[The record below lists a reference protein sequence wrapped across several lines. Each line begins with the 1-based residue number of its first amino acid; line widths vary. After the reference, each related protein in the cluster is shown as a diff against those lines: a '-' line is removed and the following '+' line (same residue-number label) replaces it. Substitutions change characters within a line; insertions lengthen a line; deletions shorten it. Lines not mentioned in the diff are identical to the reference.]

1 MQNGYAFLPNPNIV
15 LKDALLHWLEDRKL
29 AAKEIDYPQREAKM
43 IEGKSVVVKLGEI
56 IDSSSTVSECS
67 VLEYKLYPHDMAYRC
82 EFIKD
87 ILGLLNSYER
97 PSEDRFLIYGI
108 ENKHRKALGYPFGD
122 ALDDANYQELFNK
135 ISPRPHIEF
144 HEVDASRFIEV
155 ETGEKQFACF
165 YIPSENFG
173 HVYELNAP
181 LEDRVPRNNK
191 RSRLEMGAS
200 FVRVGSSTRPM
211 VQADRDFINANR
223 KQESFEII
231 KDLPNAFDPN
241 GLSIFALA
249 AILGAWDE
257 SNENDRA
264 LIELASDMSFDNWV
278 APIREQS
285 LLDSGFCS
293 FSRGVWRVRNRSEL
307 VAMFSAN
314 ITPGILDK
322 LKPLLIEALTAP
334 DAKYDLQPKQ
344 RYMSSV
350 FKRGPVF
357 SEALRVGIAEY
368 LAMWGTGIISLPKCS
383 TRYVDNYIYGLIYPV
398 ICADDWRILASAS
411 SFITFLSEA
420 SPEKFLILVGRAL
433 DEGEALVRF
442 LKEKSEGIFTHNYGA
457 ELFLG
462 IRYAARPESTFS
474 RAISLLIKLYPYSTF
489 AEDTLVCILLPWLP
503 QTDASIMARIPLGQ
517 KLAKNG
523 CWNCLLKLLPN
534 VTMSGFALVEPKYL
548 KVNPLPDSF
557 SRSEFWAVSRP
568 YTLAAIEGSAGDVE
582 KTLDLI
588 GNMKSIHMAGCTQE
602 FVETLL
608 KTCIGIDEDDRFKIW
623 LELKKYL
630 SRCEKYAEADWVPNA
645 ENLKT
650 VAEAEK
656 KIISDDITFE
666 ARYYFAAKDYELI
679 EGRDWEK
686 SEKGLLKNRVNA
698 LEELCKDQGLSE
710 IFDLSKYCCNCSV
723 LGICC
728 AQTSFADR
736 IDNEMKKSLL
746 EDDSS
751 MLEVACGYYSER
763 YRRQGESLLQ
773 RPINENWSTQSSLA
787 FYSALP
793 CNKEVWSAAEAKLK
807 EESHL
812 YWQKAACCRK
822 VDTVEEAVYIFE
834 QYCSVGRQSDALLF
848 AHYCIEDDVDV
859 DPDIL
864 LKCLQGYSPDSRRG
878 FETHFVPEI
887 CDYIARKYPTI
898 DLAWQEFRLFP
909 LFQDGDESYLLKL
922 LSSNPEFFVA
932 ILSLAYKPHNRV
944 EDQTHEASKDAAT
957 RAFEVLWRWKRVP
970 GLQDDG
976 EVDKE
981 AFDRWIA
988 MTLEKSR
995 KADRLEVAEIT
1006 IGSCLFHAP
1015 KDQTGLFI
1023 NRTIADFLDT
1033 NANALR
1039 GFATESVN
1047 SLGAMTVDGTGKT
1060 QFSLAEEY
1068 ESKAK
1073 ELEGIGLLDFAA
1085 TVREISSG
1093 FVREGKDEI
1102 EREW

>member
-1 MQNGYAFLPNPNIV
+1 
-15 LKDALLHWLEDRKL
+15 
-29 AAKEIDYPQREAKM
+29 M
-43 IEGKSVVVKLGEI
+43 IEGKSVIVKLGEV
-56 IDSSSTVSECS
+56 IDSSSMVSECS
-67 VLEYKLYPHDMAYRC
+67 VLEYKLYPHDIAYRC

-97 PSEDRFLIYGI
+97 PNEDRLLIYGI
-108 ENKHRKALGYPFGD
+108 ENKYRKALGYPFGS

-155 ETGEKQFACF
+155 EPGEKQFACF

-223 KQESFEII
+223 KQEAFEII
-231 KDLPNAFDPN
+231 KDLPNAFDPS

-278 APIREQS
+278 APIREQAV
-285 LLDSGFCS
+285 LDSGVCS
-293 FSRGVWRVRNRSEL
+293 FSRGIWRVRNRSEL
-307 VAMFSAN
+307 MAMFSPN

-334 DAKYDLQPKQ
+334 DAKYDLQPEQ

-350 FKRGPVF
+350 FKKGPVF

-368 LAMWGTGIISLPKCS
+368 LAMWGTGIVSLPKCS
-383 TRYVDNYIYGLIYPV
+383 SRYVDNYIYELICPV

-420 SPEKFLILVGRAL
+420 SPETFLILVGRAL
-433 DEGEALVRF
+433 NDGEALVRF
-442 LKEKSEGIFTHNYGA
+442 LKEKSEGVFMHNYGA

-462 IRYAARPESTFS
+462 IRYAARLESTFS
-474 RAISLLIKLYPYSTF
+474 RAISLLIKLYPHSAL

-503 QTDASIMARIPLGQ
+503 QTEASIEARIPLGQ
-517 KLAKNG
+517 KLVKNG
-523 CWNCLLKLLPN
+523 CWSCLLKLLPN

-548 KVNPLPDSF
+548 KVNSLPDSF

-568 YTLAAIEGSAGDVE
+568 YALAAIEGSAGDVE
-582 KTLDLI
+582 RTLDLI
-588 GNMKSIHMAGCTQE
+588 GNMRSIYMAGYTQE
-602 FVETLL
+602 FVGALL
-608 KTCIGIDEDDRFKIW
+608 KTCVGIDEDDRFKIW

-666 ARYYFAAKDYELI
+666 ARYYFASKDYELI
-679 EGRDWEK
+679 EARDWEK
-686 SEKGLLKNRVNA
+686 SEKNLLKKRVNV
-698 LEELCKDQGLSE
+698 LEELCNDQGLSG
-710 IFDLSKYCCNCSV
+710 IFDLSKYCSNCSV

-736 IDNEMKKSLL
+736 IDNEMKKSLV
-746 EDDSS
+746 DGDSS
-751 MLEVACGYYSER
+751 IEEVARGYYSER

-773 RPINENWSTQSSLA
+773 MPINENWSTKRSLT

-807 EESHL
+807 EESYL

-822 VDTVEEAVYIFE
+822 VDTVEEAVHIFE

-864 LKCLQGYSPDSRRG
+864 LKCLQGYSPDSGGG
-878 FETHFVPEI
+878 FETHFIPEI
-887 CDYIARKYPTI
+887 CNYIARKNPTV
-898 DLAWQEFRLFP
+898 DLAWQEFRLFS

-922 LSSNPEFFVA
+922 LSSDPDFFVA

-944 EDQTHEASKDAAT
+944 EDQTQGANKDAAT

-981 AFDRWIA
+981 TFDRWIA

-1033 NANALR
+1033 NANVLR

-1047 SLGAMTVDGTGKT
+1047 SLGAITVDGTGKT
-1060 QFSLAEEY
+1060 QFSLAEDY

-1085 TVREISSG
+1085 TVRQISSD
-1093 FVREGKDEI
+1093 FIREGKDEI